1 MNKCTESEIQAMLPD
16 MLHDTLTPAEKSR
29 VEAHV
34 ARCEEC
40 EEDLEVLRKV
50 KRSTVFTPSI
60 DIDKIIRRIPP
71 YQIITPPLER
81 PVEHPVERP
90 RIASWLAAASLVLVA
105 VVGGSMLLVRSDSRE
120 PTTAVAPTPEIL
132 IADSGSERVRP
143 TPGTSAPRAAR
154 TPTLALASGVEELSD
169 GSLVQ
174 LMTEMNGFDA
184 LPATDPE
191 PVLAVDSTDGFNQD

>member
-1 MNKCTESEIQAMLPD
+1 MNKCIESEIQAMLPD
-16 MLHDTLTPAEKSR
+16 MLHDTLTAAEKSR

-71 YQIITPPLER
+71 YQIIPPPLER
-81 PVEHPVERP
+81 PVELPVEHPLERP

-120 PTTAVAPTPEIL
+120 PTTAATITSQPAIVIPAPEI
-132 IADSGSERVRP
+132 ANAGS
-143 TPGTSAPRAAR
+143 R
-154 TPTLALASGVEELSD
+154 TPALALASGVEELSD

-174 LMTEMNGFDA
+174 LMSEMNGFDA

-191 PVLAVDSTDGFNQD
+191 PVLAVDTTDGFNQD